1 MTISSTTRTAG
12 PFTGNGAA
20 VNFPFSFAVFRA
32 QDLLVVNVLI
42 AGGIQTLLVLNT
54 DYTVVLNANQASYP
68 GGTVTLTA
76 GALAAGYRL
85 IVTTAVLELQPTEY
99 LNQGGFYPEVLTASL
114 DRATILIQQ
123 LQVYLNLAVQFP
135 ITDPTLKSILPSAEE
150 RAGTVLGFDSNGN
163 VTLIT
168 VAPGGTVPGGQ
179 TATGVVNSIN
189 TTFTFTAA
197 AGVQP
202 LPLVFAGGIFLTVG
216 IDYPVPT
223 FVAGSTWQIVLNVAP
238 TNGPITILLLT

>member
-20 VNFPFSFAVFRA
+20 VNFPFAFVVFRTT
-32 QDLLVVNVLI
+32 DLLVENVLI
-42 AGGIQTLLVLNT
+42 AGGAETTLVLNT
-54 DYTVVLNANQASYP
+54 DYTVALNSSQVSNP

-76 GALAAGYRL
+76 GPLAAGYRL
-85 IVTTAVLELQPTEY
+85 IVTSDVLNLQPTEY

-123 LQVYLNLAVQFP
+123 LQVYLNMAVQFP
-135 ITDPTLKSILPSAEE
+135 ITDPALNSILPSAEE
-150 RAGTVLGFDSNGN
+150 RAGSLLGFDGNGN
-163 VTLIT
+163 VSLIT
-168 VAPGGTVPGGQ
+168 VAPGGTVPGAQ
-179 TATGVVNSIN
+179 TAGGAINSVN

-202 LPLVFAGGIFLTVG
+202 VPLVFAGGVFQTAGL
-216 IDYPVPT
+216 DYPVPT
-223 FVAGSTWQIVLNVAP
+223 FVAGSQWKIVFNVAP